1 MLTVRQQQPF
11 LDCLS
16 NGSLMT
22 PLSQET
28 RPRPRPKQQQHILDW
43 LSNGSLMSTPLS
55 QEARPRP
62 KLTKLLV
69 NVTIQGTFRAVHL
82 VMTTENTVADLVAAV
97 LSKYVKDCS
106 LPILPATNPSSFD
119 LHYSQFCFESLGK
132 EKKLIELDS
141 RNFFLCRRKAS
152 DISSSDITPSSST
165 EIGKANSN
173 RDWLTFMDIL
183 L

>member
-11 LDCLS
+11 LDRLSNGSLLTPLSQEMRPRPRPEQQQQQLLDWLS

-22 PLSQET
+22 PLSE
-28 RPRPRPKQQQHILDW
+28 
-43 LSNGSLMSTPLS
+43 
-55 QEARPRP
+55 EARPRP
-62 KLTKLLV
+62 KLTKLLI

-82 VMTTENTVADLVAAV
+82 VMSTESTVADLVVAV
-97 LSKYVKDCS
+97 LSKYVQDCS

-119 LHYSQFCFESLGK
+119 LHYSQFCFVSLGK

-141 RNFFLCRRKAS
+141 RNFFLCWRKAS
-152 DISSSDITPSSST
+152 DNSSSDVMPSSST
-165 EIGKANSN
+165 KIGKASSD
-173 RDWLTFMDIL
+173 RAWLTFMDIL